1 MQSDVTPDSRLQDE
15 FELWNEP
22 TLAPASYEPYA
33 KLAAV
38 TCVAIHTSRR
48 AVGASPPAM
57 FYGALSG
64 GYASGA
70 GVAFVNGSLPLLAR
84 MLASGGSGLTL
95 ADCVSAVTYH
105 ACECLGRQK
114 KTGKKTAP
122 HVRIARDVFV
132 DSQMG
137 SARRHPSTPAH
148 PSFGSLAHATPATP
162 PRSITDTAGPPEN
175 THARTLTDCDMAPSP
190 CSAVERLGAT
200 VSALVPTAYLF
211 QGETG
216 APARWQV
223 R

>member
-1 MQSDVTPDSRLQDE
+1 MSVDSCLQSDVTPDSRLQDE

-105 ACECLGRQK
+105 ACECLGSAK
-114 KTGKKTAP
+114 KKKKK
-122 HVRIARDVFV
+122 
-132 DSQMG
+132 
-137 SARRHPSTPAH
+137 RRRMSE
-148 PSFGSLAHATPATP
+148 SLAMFSSTLKWALPAAIRPRRRIHRLAHSRMLPLRP
-162 PRSITDTAGPPEN
+162 PP
-175 THARTLTDCDMAPSP
+175 APSQTP
-190 CSAVERLGAT
+190 QDRPKTRTRG
-200 VSALVPTAYLF
+200 
-211 QGETG
+211 
-216 APARWQV
+216 R
-223 R
+223 